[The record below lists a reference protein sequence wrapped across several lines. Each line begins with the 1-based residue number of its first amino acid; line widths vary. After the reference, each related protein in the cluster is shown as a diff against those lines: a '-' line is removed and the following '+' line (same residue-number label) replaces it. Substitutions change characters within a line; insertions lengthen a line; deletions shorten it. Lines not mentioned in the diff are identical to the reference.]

1 MLLTFDSVPGWPP
14 MEEFIARE
22 NIRRFEARLESCT
35 DDSQRAEIEALLH
48 AERKKL
54 HAIRQAKIIPQL
66 QGS

>member
-1 MLLTFDSVPGWPP
+1 
-14 MEEFIARE
+14 MEEFTARE

-66 QGS
+66 QRS